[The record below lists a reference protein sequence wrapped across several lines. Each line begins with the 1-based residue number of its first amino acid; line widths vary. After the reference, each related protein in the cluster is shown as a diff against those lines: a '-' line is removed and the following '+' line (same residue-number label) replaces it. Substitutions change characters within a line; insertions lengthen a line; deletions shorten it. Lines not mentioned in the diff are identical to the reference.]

1 MREAVKGAF
10 TFLAAPA
17 WSDYVVTP
25 VGSLTD
31 ANNDAKVD
39 SYITENAQTIFHPT
53 CTAGMSHVSKW
64 YAARCCRSRFEGQKS

>member
-1 MREAVKGAF
+1 
-10 TFLAAPA
+10 
-17 WSDYVVTP
+17 
-25 VGSLTD
+25 LTD

-64 YAARCCRSRFEGQKS
+64 YAARCCRSRSEGQKS